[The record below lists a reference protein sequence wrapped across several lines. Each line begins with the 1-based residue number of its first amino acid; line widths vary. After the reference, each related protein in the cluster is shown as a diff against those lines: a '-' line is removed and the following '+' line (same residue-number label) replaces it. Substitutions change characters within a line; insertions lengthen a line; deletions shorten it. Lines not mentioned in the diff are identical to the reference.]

1 MPTDL
6 APQENIQRIHVRD
19 RAGTG
24 LPFSKGLM
32 ATSILVTGLRTEQA
46 YVIAAEI
53 QQRLIARGI
62 AEIDADDL
70 AEMARDTIEVHAGS
84 EAANRYLCWR
94 RAKRTGRPVIVA
106 LAGAPGVGKSTLAT
120 RLAVRLGITRVVT
133 TDTIR
138 EVLRSVIPESVLP
151 ELHIS
156 TYETTKTHP
165 GDSPT
170 GAFHRQA
177 RAVSAATAQV
187 AKRLV
192 NEHTSAVI
200 EGVHLLP
207 GHLRT
212 QLADHPVRPMVVEM
226 ATVVTDEAHHRAQ
239 LVRRAHSEPERDGSR
254 HLKHF
259 ERIRDLQSLLV
270 NRSREFDVP
279 VYDIA
284 RSHDL
289 TQRVVD
295 EVATKIDLKAN
306 TPVLQS

>member
-6 APQENIQRIHVRD
+6 APHGSSQRIEVRD

-46 YVIAAEI
+46 YAIAAEI
-53 QQRLIARGI
+53 QQRLLARQI
-62 AEIDADDL
+62 DEIDADDL
-70 AEMARDTIEVHAGS
+70 AEMARDTIEVNAGS
-84 EAANRYLCWR
+84 EAADRYSCWR
-94 RAKRTGRPVIVA
+94 RAKRTGRPVIVV

-151 ELHIS
+151 ELHKS
-156 TYETTKTHP
+156 TYETTETHP

-177 RAVSAATAQV
+177 RAVSAATCQV
-187 AKRLV
+187 AKRLA

-207 GHLRT
+207 GMLRAE
-212 QLADHPVRPMVVEM
+212 LADHPVKPIVVEM
-226 ATVVTDEAHHRAQ
+226 TAVVMDENHHRAQ
-239 LVRRAHSEPERDGSR
+239 LVRRAHSEPERDGQR
-254 HLKHF
+254 HLSRF
-259 ERIRDLQSLLV
+259 DRIRDLQSILV
-270 NRSREFDVP
+270 DQSCSSDVP

-284 RSHDL
+284 SSHDL

-295 EVATKIDLKAN
+295 EVATKIDAPTLALVS
-306 TPVLQS
+306 P